1 VSSPAAA
8 IVIDNAQSQKEEL
21 VLTMSQG
28 LVTKIERLDKIT
40 HTRKELSAEEYAW
53 FTASYYAMYYS
64 GIRDYAQAL
73 ASGNTNVAQAYYQ
86 GMTEFF
92 GLMGET

>member
-1 VSSPAAA
+1 MSFPAAA
-8 IVIDNAQSQKEEL
+8 PVIDSAQSQKEEL
-21 VLTMSQG
+21 VLTMTNG
-28 LVTKIERLDKIT
+28 FVTKIERLDKIT
-40 HTRKELSAEEYAW
+40 HMRKELSADEYAG
-53 FTASYYAMYYS
+53 FAASYYAMYYT

-92 GLMGET
+92 GLMGQT